1 MIRFVLAF
9 SLCLV
14 SSVSFAQEDLGGHTV
29 SVEGTDSVQTFVFTD
44 GTTNFVQLLFSRGEF
59 QQVFSRGVGGVA
71 FDVSERS
78 LSSGSHV
85 FEIPIEHGFDGVAV
99 VALQDDAGE
108 VHVVTIQFLPPEPEP
123 CNDELAD
130 LIQQLID
137 LLLSYRGLASS
148 VVSGLSYV

>member
-1 MIRFVLAF
+1 MVRFLLAF

-14 SSVSFAQEDLGGHTV
+14 SSVSFAQEDVGGHTV
-29 SVEGTDSVQTFVFTD
+29 AVQGTDTVQADVFATP
-44 GTTNFVQLLFSRGEF
+44 TTNFVQITFPRGQF

-71 FDVSERS
+71 FDVSDRS
-78 LSSGSHV
+78 LNRGSHL
-85 FEIPIEHGFDGVAV
+85 FEIPIEHGFDAVAV